1 MKKIQNIAFGL
12 LFFGVVLMAAIVPK
26 AHADE
31 AHLAVS
37 YSTEHLNGIRAGYRW
52 TDGPKFLPQSW
63 FDLIGSPRVHWEA
76 AVNTWVNSR
85 QSDDRLNAVTFSP
98 VLQWSLTGGSQPLL
112 LEAGIGVALLDD
124 QQISD
129 RELSISFQF
138 EDRIALA
145 WQYDPMSKARLS
157 FGYSHYSQ
165 ADIKRPNDGLDLWVL
180 TWHVPI

>member
-1 MKKIQNIAFGL
+1 MKRLQNITAFVVFFSIVL
-12 LFFGVVLMAAIVPK
+12 LAAVVPK
-26 AHADE
+26 AQADE

-37 YSTEHLNGIRAGYRW
+37 YSTEHINGLRAGYRW
-52 TDGPKFLPQSW
+52 TDGPKLLPESW
-63 FDLIGSPRVHWEA
+63 FALVGSPRVHWEA

-85 QSDDRLNAVTFSP
+85 NSDDRINAITLSP
-98 VLQWSLTGGSQPLL
+98 VLQWTLVDGAHPLL
-112 LEAGIGVALLDD
+112 LEAGIGVSLLDD

-129 RELSISFQF
+129 RDLSISFQF

-145 WQYDPMSKARLS
+145 WQYDPTSKARLS

-180 TWHVPI
+180 TWHIPI